1 MIHPTAVV
9 DSSARLD
16 PSVVVGP
23 YCVIDADVVVG
34 PGCRLGPH
42 VHLTGHTSIGADNL
56 FHTGCV
62 IGDEPQDLKYD
73 GSPTRLRIGD
83 RNVFREQAI
92 VHRASTPQGET
103 VIGSGCFLMAHCHIG
118 HDVTLGNSVIV
129 ANGVLIAGYAT
140 VDDRAFFSGNSLVHQ
155 FVRVGTLALLQG
167 GAAVSKDLPPYTIGR
182 GVNSICGLNTVGL
195 RRAGFSSE
203 DRVELKKVYR
213 LLFRSG
219 LMRQEALAQ
228 AEAFSSPGARK
239 LVEFLRATRRGVC
252 ADDGDRGSD
261 RELDAV

>member
-1 MIHPTAVV
+1 MIHPTAIV
-9 DSSARLD
+9 DSGACLD

-23 YCVIDADVVVG
+23 YCVIDANVVVG
-34 PGCRLGPH
+34 PRCRLGPH
-42 VHLTGHTSIGADNL
+42 VHLTGHTSIGADNV

-62 IGDEPQDLKYD
+62 IGDAPQDLKYD

-92 VHRASTPQGET
+92 VHCASTPQGET
-103 VIGSGCFLMAHCHIG
+103 VIGSGNFLMAHSHIG
-118 HDVTLGNSVIV
+118 HDVTVGDFVVV
-129 ANGVLIAGYAT
+129 ANGVLVAGHAR
-140 VDDRAFFSGNSLVHQ
+140 VEDRAIFSGNSLVHP

-167 GAAVSKDLPPYTIGR
+167 GAAISKDLPPFTIGR
-182 GVNSICGLNTVGL
+182 GVNGICGLNVIGL
-195 RRAGFSSE
+195 RRNGFSAE
-203 DRVELKKVYR
+203 ERLELKKVYR

-228 AEAFSSPGARK
+228 AEAFLSPGARK
-239 LVEFLRATRRGVC
+239 MVEFVRATRRGVC